1 MTRSTTTI
9 TLLSILLLA
18 ACQATGGDPAADS
31 RAASQEVTTDAAKAS
46 PGGEAT
52 AKAVAPTLKELQATL
67 AKAQEARWEAQR
79 QERYAVAELELA
91 RLEIQGSDLGLV
103 ESLRAA
109 RAKLQ
114 EAQSAMERFD
124 GDERPL
130 QIREAVLK
138 VGEAKERLI
147 VGEENLLGIL
157 ALYAEETEARSME
170 EIIRRHRAQ
179 VETAK
184 ERVEIATQK
193 RVVLAEHTL
202 PAKMREKAEA
212 IRLAEAGLAKAEAT
226 AVQTRRKSQLAEE
239 KAVDA
244 LAGARRDV
252 KKASKKAAAARRSAD
267 ARREIEAPNE
277 DSSKPDSDPAG
288 PDADPAK
295 PDTDPA
301 KSDK

>member
-1 MTRSTTTI
+1 MTRSTTT
-9 TLLSILLLA
+9 LPLFSILLLA
-18 ACQATGGDPAADS
+18 ACQAPGGGPVADS
-31 RAASQEVTTDAAKAS
+31 HSASQVVTADAAKVS
-46 PGGEAT
+46 PGGEAKTKT
-52 AKAVAPTLKELQATL
+52 AAPTLKELQAAL
-67 AKAQEARWEAQR
+67 AKAQEERSEAQR
-79 QERYAVAELELA
+79 QEGYAAAELELA
-91 RLEIQGSDLGLV
+91 RLVNQGSELGVV

-114 EAQSAMERFD
+114 ETQSAMERFD
-124 GDERPL
+124 GAERPL
-130 QIREAVLK
+130 QIREAALK

-193 RVVLAEHTL
+193 RVVLVKHTL

-212 IRLAEAGLAKAEAT
+212 VRSAEAGLAKAEAT
-226 AVQTRRKSQLAEE
+226 AEQTRRKNQLTVE

-244 LAGARRDV
+244 LAGAKRDV
-252 KKASKKAAAARRSAD
+252 KKASKAAAAARRKAD
-267 ARREIEAPNE
+267 DRRESEAPDEVPSKSGE
-277 DSSKPDSDPAG
+277 DPSKSDEVPS
-288 PDADPAK
+288 
-295 PDTDPA
+295 
-301 KSDK
+301 KSDKAPSKSDQ